1 MHFHRKMCLLALFA
15 VLNFGVSLPAIVVS
29 SENDQT
35 ASSYEL
41 SDKTCDKLQKLLDDI
56 TEKVSSNKVRK
67 WKRSINLKSYFED
80 YVPESEKERELHQS
94 LVIALVDWGESVDDF
109 RSLPDLG
116 SLEKNKEV
124 FLDGNRYPQKQ
135 EIILHHAPCLKFPG
149 FSYWN
154 DVIKA
159 NSPKK

>member
-80 YVPESEKERELHQS
+80 YVPESEKEKRTLS
-94 LVIALVDWGESVDDF
+94 KPCYRPRG
-109 RSLPDLG
+109 LG
-116 SLEKNKEV
+116 RV
-124 FLDGNRYPQKQ
+124 RG
-135 EIILHHAPCLKFPG
+135 
-149 FSYWN
+149 
-154 DVIKA
+154 
-159 NSPKK
+159 